1 VYDHEVQ
8 GRTVVKSLHGNVEN
22 PSHGDAAILRPRP
35 DRWSAIAV
43 TVAAQPW
50 TCRESPRTGGGWVV
64 EEAAR
69 NLYSV
74 GARPDAFTNCLN
86 FGNPQDPEVMGDFSD
101 VVRGMAVAAKSIGF
115 SVPSGNVSFYNGG
128 LGAEVMPTPVLMATG
143 LLEDLRNATTSDLK
157 SAGNPLY
164 LVGQSGPELGGSLYA
179 RRRSA
184 TGLTVPTLDPAGL
197 RRAGET
203 LLSAGRAG
211 EVRSVHDV
219 SDGGLA
225 VSLSEM
231 AFGGGLGFRA
241 DLAATRMA
249 DPCLALVSEG
259 GSRWVVE
266 VSSGEARSF
275 ERRFRKVPMARL
287 GSVTA
292 ARVGEF
298 EWKGDS
304 IARVNLP
311 ELYDRWR
318 AGLGIP

>member
-1 VYDHEVQ
+1 
-8 GRTVVKSLHGNVEN
+8 
-22 PSHGDAAILRPRP
+22 
-35 DRWSAIAV
+35 
-43 TVAAQPW
+43 AAQPW
-50 TCRESPRTGGGWVV
+50 TCRESARTGGAWVV

-69 NLYSV
+69 NLYAV
-74 GARPDAFTNCLN
+74 GAKPDAFTNCLN
-86 FGNPQDPEVMGDFSD
+86 FGNPEDPEVMGDFSA
-101 VVRGMAVAAKSIGF
+101 VVRGMAEAAKAIGF

-128 LGAEVMPTPVLMATG
+128 LGAEVLPTPVLMATG
-143 LLEDLRNATTSDLK
+143 ILEDLRHATTSDLK

-164 LVGQSGPELGGSLYA
+164 LIGQSGPELGGSLYA

-184 TGLTVPTLDPAGL
+184 TGLTVPKVDPAGV
-197 RRAGET
+197 RRAGGI

-225 VSLSEM
+225 VTLSEM
-231 AFGGGLGFRA
+231 AFGGRLGFRA
-241 DLAATRMA
+241 DLAATRIA
-249 DPCLALVSEG
+249 QPGVALVSEG

-266 VSSGEARSF
+266 VSAGEARSF
-275 ERRFRKVPMARL
+275 ERRFQKVPMARL

-298 EWKGDS
+298 HWNGES
-304 IARVNLP
+304 VVRVNLP